1 MFVVWQ
7 GIDVETKFYNSTV
20 RRSMPELDIITYQI
34 RKMEG
39 LLYVAFTISVKESEN
54 NKTNCKGLSQ
64 YSCKNKCYNNV
75 EYRNFDLNIKI

>member
-39 LLYVAFTISVKESEN
+39 LCGLHDLSER
-54 NKTNCKGLSQ
+54 K
-64 YSCKNKCYNNV
+64 
-75 EYRNFDLNIKI
+75 